1 MHKLHHTAHGLASLG
16 RHGDSM
22 LVHMSPGEVA
32 SLQKMAEL
40 KGGSLTINPH
50 TGLPEAGFLKDFL
63 PMIAGGLATIFTGGA
78 ALPAWQ
84 AMMIQAGAGMAAGAA
99 TGKRG
104 LGLLASGL
112 GGIGGGGLANAF
124 SGLGSGAA
132 SGLTNAATA
141 NAASAPGMTALTAAP
156 TSAAGGIEGALATDL
171 TAPLA
176 TSTGAG
182 ALGTTGQMANA
193 FSNMVADA
201 GIGAAAPA
209 ASTALGASTAYSPVA
224 LANSVTPTFTGVG
237 NGVAKVLTG
246 APEASGF
253 LAANK
258 VPLLMSAAPMLAA
271 EDTAPGAP
279 LVKPTPHYNTTFN
292 RRINPNYG
300 KPGESMYLDSYGPGT
315 WSKDYLYGSNL
326 MPSLGKGQLASD
338 STLGSFDNPFGGSAP
353 IGMKAGGQVNF
364 DAGGATGGT
373 GSGLADM
380 NNYYRN
386 LMVPKPPA
394 PTSGGADHSAYLSS
408 LAATPFN
415 PNFMPAQTSADMA
428 PTVPVVGNPD
438 GGGGSGFHPFGND
451 YSYSYDP
458 ATQSFG
464 GGMSPDFMRQV
475 ANFRFA
481 KGGLADLGGSYAASG
496 KLLRGGGDGMSD
508 SIPAVIRGKKPQ
520 RAALADGEFVVPA
533 DVVSHLGNGSTEAGG
548 RRLYA
553 MMDRVRKAR
562 TGRKKQAPAVKAHKF
577 LPA

>member
-63 PMIAGGLATIFTGGA
+63 PMIAGGIAALFTGGMSLPLQM
-78 ALPAWQ
+78 ALQ
-84 AMMIQAGAGMAAGAA
+84 GGAGLAAGEIAGTKGPWWA
-99 TGKRG
+99 KF
-104 LGLLASGL
+104 L
-112 GGIGGGGLANAF
+112 GGVGGGGLT
-124 SGLGSGAA
+124 SGLA
-132 SGLTNAATA
+132 GLGGAATA
-141 NAASAPGMTALTAAP
+141 PVASAAPGMSSLVATPASTV
-156 TSAAGGIEGALATDL
+156 GGIEGALATDL
-171 TAPLA
+171 AAPLA

-182 ALGTTGQMANA
+182 ALGTTGQMATA
-193 FSNMVADA
+193 FNNMAADV
-201 GIGAAAPA
+201 GLGAATPA
-209 ASTALGASTAYSPVA
+209 ASTALGAGAAYSPVA
-224 LANSVTPTFTGVG
+224 LANSVAPSLTNVGTGLG
-237 NGVAKVLTG
+237 KVLTG
-246 APEASGF
+246 SPEASGF
-253 LAANK
+253 LSANK
-258 VPLLMSAAPMLAA
+258 VPLLMSAAPILMGQ
-271 EDTAPGAP
+271 DTKSGEP
-279 LVKPTPHYNTTFN
+279 LVKPTPHFNTTFN

-326 MPSLGKGQLASD
+326 MPAPGEGQLASD
-338 STLGSFDNPFGGSAP
+338 STLGSFGNPFGGSAP
-353 IGMKAGGQVNF
+353 IGMKEGGQVNF
-364 DAGGATGGT
+364 DGG
-373 GSGLADM
+373 GLADM
-380 NNYYRN
+380 NSYYRN
-386 LMVPKPPA
+386 LMTPKAPA
-394 PTSGGADHSAYLSS
+394 PTTGNADHSAYLSS
-408 LAATPFN
+408 LAGTPYN
-415 PNFMPAQTSADMA
+415 PNFMPAMTSADMA

-464 GGMSPDFMRQV
+464 GGASPDMMRQV

-481 KGGLADLGGSYAASG
+481 KGGLADLGGSYAAGG